1 MNRNSFTYSFSAF
14 SLAFVFF
21 RNSCEFIMLCVGVCI
36 NSMAVTLNL
45 YLAFQLMAVT
55 CQSLGLHV
63 KCNVETVMLVSNFD
77 SGHGA

>member
-1 MNRNSFTYSFSAF
+1 
-14 SLAFVFF
+14 
-21 RNSCEFIMLCVGVCI
+21 MLCVGVCI